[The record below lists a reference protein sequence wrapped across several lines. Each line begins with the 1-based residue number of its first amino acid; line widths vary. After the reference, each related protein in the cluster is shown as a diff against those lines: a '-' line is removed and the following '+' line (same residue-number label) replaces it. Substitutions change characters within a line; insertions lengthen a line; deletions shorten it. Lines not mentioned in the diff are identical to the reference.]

1 MTESLTWSLCTAPLN
16 RIDTLSARIA
26 LALCRRQR
34 LAGDPLFRFVRRQ
47 LPMMPADLPFIPHDG
62 PLSDRGP
69 DLTALPAGLKAD
81 RGAPAPMSR
90 ADFPHKAPAHLRR
103 RAAPSDWRRLRSE
116 TPKGG
121 LTRRRSV
128 PQLRGLLAAGDLL
141 SRPFGSGALVSN
153 PATPGSGLGS
163 GPGSGA
169 MTMPKPLIILRA
181 QTS

>member
-1 MTESLTWSLCTAPLN
+1 MTEALHWPLCTTSLN

-34 LAGDPLFRFVRRQ
+34 LAGDPLYRFVRHHV
-47 LPMMPADLPFIPHDG
+47 PMMPADLPFIPHDG

-81 RGAPAPMSR
+81 RGAPALMNR
-90 ADFPHKAPAHLRR
+90 ADFPHKTPAHLRR
-103 RAAPSDWRRLRSE
+103 RAAPSGWRRLRSE

-163 GPGSGA
+163 GSGT